1 VGFPADGEVTLAI
14 GFFCRHNVPYG
25 TGSVVMANL
34 AWAFSPT
41 QENRMRRL
49 VRPLLLTA
57 LATCCGAAFAA
68 TAEQAPKGRL
78 PGWAVPQSYQLA
90 FKVDPAQQDFSGH
103 ATIKVK
109 LTRASDHLWLDGAEL
124 KVSKVTI
131 TDAAGKRR
139 TGKYVSVEP
148 KAGVAR
154 VDFGS
159 TLEPQQVTLAFE
171 YTAPL
176 NAQLQGLYK
185 VTAKGQ
191 PYAMTQM
198 EPISARFAFPGF
210 DEPGFK
216 TPFDI
221 SITVPDSE
229 NVVANTKQVKEVP
242 AGNGWK
248 TVTFAQTLPLPT
260 YLVAFAVGPWDIVDG
275 PAISPDAYRAKPLQ
289 LRGVAAHGEGHRL
302 QHVLGETPS
311 IIHALENYYGFG
323 YPFDKLDLL
332 AAPDFSAGA
341 MENPGLVTFRDW
353 LLLIDK
359 DSPARNVRG
368 SFNVTA
374 HELAHM
380 WTGDTVTTAW
390 WNDIWLNE
398 AFATW
403 MQQKVTMQVHPEYRA
418 DLDRVRGA
426 QGAMSNDSLVSA
438 RRIRQPITGNG
449 DIETAFDSITY
460 RKGASVLGMFENY
473 VGEKTFQEGMRAYI
487 QQHKYGNASADDLV
501 ASIAAAADKGAAF
514 KHAFKSF
521 LDQSGVPYVAT
532 RLEQKDGKTILQ
544 LSQSRYLPV
553 GSSGDAQ
560 RIWGV
565 PVCVRYGTSAGGKNG
580 APSSKVSCNMLDQ
593 ASGSMSLPGAS
604 TPTWV
609 MPNANASGYYR
620 FSLDK
625 DALGRLVGQVGQL
638 SDAEQLAYADAV
650 DASFRHGDLDA
661 GDVLTAL
668 QPLTVSKIREV
679 ATAPL
684 DQLDWINRHLATT
697 DAQHA
702 RLAAWVKAAYLPRL
716 QQLGY
721 QRKAGESENDAL
733 LRSTLAS
740 ALAFDFK
747 LPEVRAALLK
757 QGEAALKPN
766 ADGRLNLAAA
776 DPDLLGDAL
785 GVAVQQHGRSAVDAL
800 IAELPK
806 TSDPALRN
814 GILGGLA
821 SVEDPALTEQVRNFA
836 LTKPV
841 KVGEMAM
848 LLRAGRDTLAQR
860 DAMWTWFTA
869 HYRQI
874 LDRTGS
880 FAGGRLPSLAAGG
893 GCSAAEDARLQ
904 AFFKPRLQ
912 DAAGIDRGLA
922 QTGES
927 IRLCSALKAKQ
938 DPAAILR

>member
-1 VGFPADGEVTLAI
+1 M
-14 GFFCRHNVPYG
+14 
-25 TGSVVMANL
+25 S
-34 AWAFSPT
+34 
-41 QENRMRRL
+41 RL
-49 VRPLLLTA
+49 VRPMVLAA
-57 LATCCGAAFAA
+57 LAACCGVALAAPADK
-68 TAEQAPKGRL
+68 APQGRL

-90 FKVDPAQQDFSGH
+90 FTVDPAQQDFSGTT
-103 ATIKVK
+103 TIKVK
-109 LTRASDHLWLDGAEL
+109 LTQASDHLWLDGSKL
-124 KVSKVTI
+124 KVSKVTVI
-131 TDAAGKRR
+131 DAAGKAHA
-139 TGKYVSVEP
+139 GKYASVDA
-148 KAGVAR
+148 KAGVSR

-159 TLEPQQVTLAFE
+159 TLQPQELTLTLE

-185 VTAKGQ
+185 VTAKGA

-221 SITVPDSE
+221 SITVPTSE
-229 NVVANTKQVKEVP
+229 NVVANTQQVKEAP
-242 AGNGWK
+242 AGKGWK

-260 YLVAFAVGPWDIVDG
+260 YLVAFAVGPWDIVAG
-275 PAISPDAYRAKPLQ
+275 PDISPTAYRVKPLQ
-289 LRGVAAHGEGHRL
+289 LRGIAAKGEGQRMK
-302 QHVLGETPS
+302 HVLGETPS

-359 DSPARNVRG
+359 DSPAKNVQD
-368 SFNVTA
+368 SFNVNA

-380 WTGDTVTTAW
+380 WTGDTVTTVW

-418 DLDRVRGA
+418 DLDRVHGG
-426 QGAMSNDSLVSA
+426 QGAMNSDSLVSA
-438 RRIRQPITGNG
+438 RSVRQPISGNG
-449 DIETAFDSITY
+449 DIMTAFDGITY
-460 RKGASVLGMFENY
+460 QKGASVLGMFENY
-473 VGEKTFQEGMRAYI
+473 VGEPTFQKGMRAYI
-487 QQHKYGNASADDLV
+487 QDHKFGNATAEDLID
-501 ASIAAAADKGAAF
+501 SIAAAAGKGDAF
-514 KHAFKSF
+514 KQAFKSF
-521 LDQSGVPYVAT
+521 LNQSGVPYVAT
-532 RLEQKDGKTILQ
+532 RLEQKGGQTTLQ
-544 LSQSRYLPV
+544 LSQARYLPI

-565 PVCVRYGTSAGGKNG
+565 PVCVRYGTAASGKEG
-580 APSSKVSCNMLDQ
+580 APSSKVACEMLDK
-593 ASGSMSLPGAS
+593 ATGSMALPGAS
-604 TPTWV
+604 KSTWV

-625 DALGRLVGQVGQL
+625 SALASLVKQVAKL

-650 DASFRHGDLDA
+650 NASFRHGDLDA
-661 GDVLTAL
+661 GDVLVAL
-668 QPLTVSKIREV
+668 QPLTGSRIREV
-679 ATAPL
+679 ASAPL
-684 DQLDWINRHLATT
+684 TQINNIYSRIAST
-697 DAQHA
+697 DAQRH

-716 QQLGY
+716 EQLGY
-721 QRKAGESENDAL
+721 QRKAGESDDDSL
-733 LRSTLAS
+733 MRSTLAS

-785 GVAVQQHGRSAVDAL
+785 GMAVQQHGKSAVDAL

-806 TSDPALRN
+806 TSDPSLRN

-821 SVEDPALTEQVRNFA
+821 KVDDPALTEQVRNFA
-836 LTKPV
+836 LDKQV
-841 KVGEMAM
+841 KVGEMAR
-848 LLRAGRDTLAQR
+848 LLMGGRDTLAQR

-869 HYRQI
+869 NYTKI
-874 LDRTGS
+874 LARTGS
-880 FAGGRLPSLAAGG
+880 FSGGRLPTLAGDG
-893 GCSAAEDARLQ
+893 GCTVAEGERLQ
-904 AFFKPRLQ
+904 AFFQPREN
-912 DAAGIDRGLA
+912 DAAGVARGLA
-922 QTGES
+922 QTSEK
-927 IRLCSALKAKQ
+927 IQLCSALKAKQ
-938 DPAAILR
+938 DAGSILR

>member
-1 VGFPADGEVTLAI
+1 
-14 GFFCRHNVPYG
+14 
-25 TGSVVMANL
+25 
-34 AWAFSPT
+34 
-41 QENRMRRL
+41 MRRL
-49 VRPLLLTA
+49 ARPLLLTA
-57 LATCCGAAFAA
+57 LAACCGVAFAA
-68 TAEQAPKGRL
+68 TADQAPQGRL

-90 FKVDPAQQDFSGH
+90 FKVDPAQQDFSGTT
-103 ATIKVK
+103 TIKVK
-109 LTRASDHLWLDGAEL
+109 LTKASDHLWLDGAEL

-131 TDAAGKRR
+131 TDAAGKTH
-139 TGKYVSVEP
+139 TGKYVAVDP

-159 TLEPQQVTLAFE
+159 TLQPQQLTVKVE

-216 TPFDI
+216 TPFDL
-221 SITVPDSE
+221 SITVPDHE
-229 NVVANTKQVKEVP
+229 NVVANTRQVKQAP
-242 AGNGWK
+242 AGKGWK

-260 YLVAFAVGPWDIVDG
+260 YLVAFAVGPWDIVAG
-275 PAISPDAYRAKPLQ
+275 PDISPTAYRAKPLQ
-289 LRGVAAHGEGHRL
+289 LRGIAAKGEGQRMK
-302 QHVLGETPS
+302 HVLGETPS

-332 AAPDFSAGA
+332 AAPDFEAGA

-359 DSPARNVRG
+359 DSPARNVQG
-368 SFNVTA
+368 SFNVNA
-374 HELAHM
+374 HELAHQ
-380 WTGDTVTTAW
+380 WTGDTVTTEW

-418 DLDRVRGA
+418 DLDRVRGG
-426 QGAMSNDSLVSA
+426 QGAMNNDSLVSA
-438 RRIRQPITGNG
+438 RSIRQPITGNG
-449 DIETAFDSITY
+449 DIMTAFDGITY
-460 RKGASVLGMFENY
+460 QKGASVIGMFENY
-473 VGEKTFQEGMRAYI
+473 VGEKTYQKGMRAYI
-487 QQHKYGNASADDLV
+487 QSQKYGNATADDLV
-501 ASIAAAADKGAAF
+501 SAIATAADKGDAF

-532 RLEQKDGKTILQ
+532 KLEQKNGQTVLQ
-544 LSQSRYLPV
+544 LSQSRYLPL
-553 GSSGDAQ
+553 GSSGDPQ

-565 PVCVRYGTSAGGKNG
+565 PVCVRYGTADG
-580 APSSKVSCNMLDQ
+580 SKVACEMLDK
-593 ASGSMSLPGAS
+593 ATGSMVLAGAS
-604 TPTWV
+604 NPTWI

-625 DALGRLVGQVGQL
+625 SELGGLVKQIGKL
-638 SDAEQLAYADAV
+638 SDAEQLAYADAIS
-650 DASFRHGDLDA
+650 ASFRHGDLDA
-661 GDVLTAL
+661 GDMLAAL
-668 QPLTVSKIREV
+668 QPLTGSKIREV
-679 ATAPL
+679 ATVPL
-684 DQLDWINRHLATT
+684 DQATQLYHRIAAT
-697 DAQHA
+697 DAQRA
-702 RLAAWVKAAYLPRL
+702 RLAAWAKAAYLPRL
-716 QQLGY
+716 EQLGY
-721 QRKAGESENDAL
+721 QRKAGESEDDSL
-733 LRSTLAS
+733 MRSSLAS
-740 ALAFDFK
+740 SLAFDFK

-757 QGEAALKPN
+757 QGEAALKPK
-766 ADGRLNLAAA
+766 ADGHLNLAAA

-785 GVAVQQHGRSAVDAL
+785 GVAVQEHGKSAVDAL

-841 KVGEMAM
+841 KVGEMRM
-848 LLRAGRDTLAQR
+848 LLSGGRDTLAER
-860 DAMWTWFTA
+860 DAMWSWFTA
-869 HYRQI
+869 HYAQI

-880 FAGGRLPSLAAGG
+880 FSGGRLPSMAAGG
-893 GCSAAEDARLQ
+893 GCSSAEYDRLH
-904 AFFKPRLQ
+904 AFFKTREK
-912 DAAGIDRGLA
+912 DAAGIGRGLA

-927 IRLCSALKAKQ
+927 IQLCSALKAKQ

>member
-1 VGFPADGEVTLAI
+1 
-14 GFFCRHNVPYG
+14 
-25 TGSVVMANL
+25 
-34 AWAFSPT
+34 
-41 QENRMRRL
+41 MRRL
-49 VRPLLLTA
+49 ARPLLLTA
-57 LATCCGAAFAA
+57 LAACCGAAFAA
-68 TAEQAPKGRL
+68 TADQAPQGRL

-90 FKVDPAQQDFSGH
+90 FKVDPAQQDFSGTT
-103 ATIKVK
+103 TIKVK
-109 LTRASDHLWLDGAEL
+109 LTQASDHLWLDGAEL

-131 TDAAGKRR
+131 ADAAGKVHA
-139 TGKYVSVEP
+139 GKYVAVDP

-159 TLEPQQVTLAFE
+159 TLQPQQLTVKVE

-216 TPFDI
+216 TPFDL
-221 SITVPDSE
+221 SITVPDHE
-229 NVVANTKQVKEVP
+229 NVVANTQQVKQSP
-242 AGNGWK
+242 AGKGWK

-260 YLVAFAVGPWDIVDG
+260 YLVAFAVGPWDIVAG
-275 PAISPDAYRAKPLQ
+275 PDISPTAYRAKPLQ
-289 LRGVAAHGEGHRL
+289 LRGIAAKGEGQRMK
-302 QHVLGETPS
+302 HVLGETPS

-332 AAPDFSAGA
+332 AAPDFEAGA

-359 DSPARNVRG
+359 DSPARNVQG
-368 SFNVTA
+368 SFNVNA
-374 HELAHM
+374 HELAHQ
-380 WTGDTVTTAW
+380 WTGDTVTTEW

-418 DLDRVRGA
+418 DLDRVRGG
-426 QGAMSNDSLVSA
+426 QGAMNNDSLVSA
-438 RRIRQPITGNG
+438 RSIRQPITGNG
-449 DIETAFDSITY
+449 DIMTAFDGITY
-460 RKGASVLGMFENY
+460 QKGASVIGMFENY
-473 VGEKTFQEGMRAYI
+473 VGEKTYQKGMRAYI
-487 QQHKYGNASADDLV
+487 QSQKYGNATADDLV
-501 ASIAAAADKGAAF
+501 SAIAIAADKGDAF

-532 RLEQKDGKTILQ
+532 KLEQKNGQTVLQ
-544 LSQSRYLPV
+544 LSQSRYLPL
-553 GSSGDAQ
+553 GSSGDPQ

-565 PVCVRYGTSAGGKNG
+565 PVCVRYGTADG
-580 APSSKVSCNMLDQ
+580 SKVACEMLDK
-593 ASGSMSLPGAS
+593 AIGSMVLAGAS
-604 TPTWV
+604 NPTWI

-625 DALGRLVGQVGQL
+625 SELGGLVKQIGKL
-638 SDAEQLAYADAV
+638 SDAEQLAYADAIS
-650 DASFRHGDLDA
+650 ASFRHGDLDA
-661 GDVLTAL
+661 GDMLAAL
-668 QPLTVSKIREV
+668 QPLTGSKIREV
-679 ATAPL
+679 ATVPL
-684 DQLDWINRHLATT
+684 DQATQLYHRIAAT
-697 DAQHA
+697 DAQRA
-702 RLAAWVKAAYLPRL
+702 RLAAWAKAAYLPRL
-716 QQLGY
+716 EQLGY
-721 QRKAGESENDAL
+721 QRKAGESEDDSL
-733 LRSTLAS
+733 MRSSLAS
-740 ALAFDFK
+740 SLAFDFK

-757 QGEAALKPN
+757 QGEAALKPK
-766 ADGRLNLAAA
+766 ADGHLNLAAA

-785 GVAVQQHGRSAVDAL
+785 GVAVQEHGKSAVDAL

-841 KVGEMAM
+841 KVGEMRM
-848 LLRAGRDTLAQR
+848 LLSGGRDTLAER
-860 DAMWTWFTA
+860 DAMWSWFTA
-869 HYRQI
+869 HYAQI

-880 FAGGRLPSLAAGG
+880 FSGGRLPSMAAGG
-893 GCSAAEDARLQ
+893 GCSSAEYDRLQ
-904 AFFKPRLQ
+904 AFFKTREK
-912 DAAGIDRGLA
+912 DAAGIGRGLA

-927 IRLCSALKAKQ
+927 IQLCSALKAKQ